1 MKTLARSS
9 TSTRRS
15 SSSNETS
22 NASSVVGSVTGS
34 SPPRSQHGPGRLL
47 DEQLSAVRELLDA
60 VTDDTEHRR
69 TRLLRELRGQP
80 LRDRVQYNVHGRPPE
95 TPQLRRP
102 LSDAMPAAHADHAPE
117 SGTLCPCSTALY
129 RLELSRG
136 VRRGV
141 SAASR

>member
-47 DEQLSAVRELLDA
+47 DEQLAPVRELLDA

-69 TRLLRELRGQP
+69 TWLMRELRGQP
-80 LRDRVQYNVHGRPPE
+80 LRDRVQYNVHVRPPE

-102 LSDAMPAAHADHAPE
+102 LSDAMPAAHADHAP
-117 SGTLCPCSTALY
+117 GPAHY
-129 RLELSRG
+129 VHVQRLFT
-136 VRRGV
+136 V
-141 SAASR
+141 SN